1 MTLHLAELQK
11 VCKVYADGVPVWAL
25 LDVDLAVSPGEFVV
39 VVGPSGCG
47 KTTLLNILG
56 LLDTPTSGKVLLG
69 GEDVSK
75 LSDDARSRLR
85 RDVVGFV
92 FQNYFLLPD
101 FNVLENALMPL
112 RLRGAVRPQERQR
125 VLALLEQVGLA
136 DRLWAFPSQLSG
148 GQQQRVALVR
158 ALANDPLL
166 VLADE
171 PTGNLDSK
179 NGQAVY
185 DLMHHLNRSTGKAFV
200 LVTHDERFTVAADRV
215 VRMADGR
222 IRS

>member
-1 MTLHLAELQK
+1 MTLHLAELRK

-56 LLDTPTSGKVLLG
+56 LLDTPTSGKVFLG
-69 GEDVSK
+69 GEDVSR

-85 RDVVGFV
+85 RDVLGFV
-92 FQNYFLLPD
+92 FQNYFLLPE

-125 VLALLEQVGLA
+125 VLALLEQVGLG

-185 DLMHHLNRSTGKAFV
+185 DLMRHLNRSTGKAFV
-200 LVTHDERFTVAADRV
+200 LVTHDVRFTAAADRV

>member
-56 LLDTPTSGKVLLG
+56 LLDTPTSGKVFLG
-69 GEDVSK
+69 GEDVSR

-112 RLRGAVRPQERQR
+112 RLRGVVRPQERQR
-125 VLALLEQVGLA
+125 VLALLEQVGLG

-185 DLMHHLNRSTGKAFV
+185 DLMRHLNRSTGKAFV

>member
-1 MTLHLAELQK
+1 MTPHLAELQK

-56 LLDTPTSGKVLLG
+56 LLDTPTSGKVFLG
-69 GEDVSK
+69 GEDVSR

-185 DLMHHLNRSTGKAFV
+185 DLMRHLNRSTGKAFV

>member
-1 MTLHLAELQK
+1 MTPHLAELQK

-69 GEDVSK
+69 GEDVSR

-85 RDVVGFV
+85 RDVLGFV

-185 DLMHHLNRSTGKAFV
+185 DLMRHLNRSTGKAFV

>member
-56 LLDTPTSGKVLLG
+56 LLDTPTSGKVFLG
-69 GEDVSK
+69 GEDVSR

-185 DLMHHLNRSTGKAFV
+185 DLMRHLNRSTGKAFV

>member
-1 MTLHLAELQK
+1 MRGRLAELQK

-56 LLDTPTSGKVLLG
+56 LLDTPTSGKVFLG
-69 GEDVSK
+69 GEDVSR

-85 RDVVGFV
+85 RDVLGFV
-92 FQNYFLLPD
+92 FQNYFLLPE

-125 VLALLEQVGLA
+125 VLALLEQVGLG

-185 DLMHHLNRSTGKAFV
+185 DLMRHLNRSTGKAFV
-200 LVTHDERFTVAADRV
+200 LVTHDERFTAAADRV

-222 IRS
+222 IWS

>member
-56 LLDTPTSGKVLLG
+56 LLDTPTSGKVFLG
-69 GEDVSK
+69 GEDVSR

-85 RDVVGFV
+85 RDVLGFV

-125 VLALLEQVGLA
+125 VLALLEQVGLG

-185 DLMHHLNRSTGKAFV
+185 DLMRHLNRSTGKAFV

-215 VRMADGR
+215 IRMADGR

>member
-1 MTLHLAELQK
+1 MTPHLAELQK

-56 LLDTPTSGKVLLG
+56 LLDTPTSGKVFLG

-85 RDVVGFV
+85 RDVLGFV

-112 RLRGAVRPQERQR
+112 RLRGAIRPQERQR

-185 DLMHHLNRSTGKAFV
+185 DLMRHLNRSTGKAFV

>member
-1 MTLHLAELQK
+1 MTPHLAELQK

-25 LDVDLAVSPGEFVV
+25 LDVELAVSPGEFVV

-56 LLDTPTSGKVLLG
+56 LLDTPTSGKVFLG
-69 GEDVSK
+69 GEDVSR

-85 RDVVGFV
+85 RDVLGFV
-92 FQNYFLLPD
+92 FQNYFLLPE
-101 FNVLENALMPL
+101 FTVLENALMPL
-112 RLRGAVRPQERQR
+112 RLRGAIRPQERQR
-125 VLALLEQVGLA
+125 VLALLEQVGLG

-185 DLMHHLNRSTGKAFV
+185 DLMRHLNRSTGKAFV

>member
-69 GEDVSK
+69 GEDVSR

-85 RDVVGFV
+85 RDVLGFV

-185 DLMHHLNRSTGKAFV
+185 DLMRHLNRSTGKAFV

>member
-1 MTLHLAELQK
+1 MTPHLAELQK

-25 LDVDLAVSPGEFVV
+25 LDVELAVSPGEFVV

-47 KTTLLNILG
+47 KTTFLNILG
-56 LLDTPTSGKVLLG
+56 LLDTPTSGKVFLG
-69 GEDVSK
+69 GEDVSR

-85 RDVVGFV
+85 RDVLGFV
-92 FQNYFLLPD
+92 FQNYFLLPE
-101 FNVLENALMPL
+101 FTVLENALMPL
-112 RLRGAVRPQERQR
+112 RLRGAIRPQERQR
-125 VLALLEQVGLA
+125 VLALLEQVGLG

-185 DLMHHLNRSTGKAFV
+185 DLMRHLNRSTGKAFV

>member
-56 LLDTPTSGKVLLG
+56 LLDTPTSGKVFLG
-69 GEDVSK
+69 GEDVSR

-85 RDVVGFV
+85 RDVLGFV

-125 VLALLEQVGLA
+125 VLALLEQVGLG

-148 GQQQRVALVR
+148 GEQQRVALVR

-185 DLMHHLNRSTGKAFV
+185 DLMRHLNRSTGKAFV

-215 VRMADGR
+215 IRMADGR

>member
-1 MTLHLAELQK
+1 MTPHLAELQK

-56 LLDTPTSGKVLLG
+56 LLDTPTSGKVFLG
-69 GEDVSK
+69 GEDVSR

-85 RDVVGFV
+85 RDVLGFV

-185 DLMHHLNRSTGKAFV
+185 DLMRHLNRSTGKAFV

>member
-1 MTLHLAELQK
+1 MTPHLAELQK

-185 DLMHHLNRSTGKAFV
+185 DLMRHLNRSTGKAFV

>member
-185 DLMHHLNRSTGKAFV
+185 DLMRHLNRSTGKAFV

>member
-1 MTLHLAELQK
+1 MTPHLAELQK

-25 LDVDLAVSPGEFVV
+25 LDVELAVSPGEFVV

-56 LLDTPTSGKVLLG
+56 LLDTTTSGKVFLG
-69 GEDVSK
+69 GEDVSR

-85 RDVVGFV
+85 RDVLGFV
-92 FQNYFLLPD
+92 FQNYFLLPE
-101 FNVLENALMPL
+101 FTVLENALMPL
-112 RLRGAVRPQERQR
+112 RLRGAIRPQERQR
-125 VLALLEQVGLA
+125 VLALLEQVGLG

-185 DLMHHLNRSTGKAFV
+185 DLMRHLNRSTGKAFV

>member
-85 RDVVGFV
+85 RDVLGFV

-185 DLMHHLNRSTGKAFV
+185 DLMRHLNRSTGKAFV

>member
-56 LLDTPTSGKVLLG
+56 LLDTPTSGKVFLG
-69 GEDVSK
+69 GEDVSR

-85 RDVVGFV
+85 RDVLGFV

-185 DLMHHLNRSTGKAFV
+185 DLMRHLNRSTGKAFV

>member
-56 LLDTPTSGKVLLG
+56 LLDTPTSGKVFLG
-69 GEDVSK
+69 GEDVSR

-112 RLRGAVRPQERQR
+112 RLRGVVRPQERQR
-125 VLALLEQVGLA
+125 VLALLEQVGLG

-185 DLMHHLNRSTGKAFV
+185 DLMRHLNRSTGKAFV
-200 LVTHDERFTVAADRV
+200 LVTHDVRFTAAADRV

>member
-69 GEDVSK
+69 GEDVSR

-185 DLMHHLNRSTGKAFV
+185 DLMRHLNRSTGKAFV